1 MLMAITRPR
10 KLLYTMHDPF
20 PEAEDFELQTC
31 QTDRTPAQ
39 LMPACKC
46 QLVKKK
52 TSNWDASLGR
62 WWSNILPNQ
71 ESLVYHVVHLSNRA
85 PQTDVHLPPAVST
98 ASFSSGTNFN
108 TSVTAFII
116 FRRQNVFGIFQSE
129 CFLTVPRHIDPIYRT
144 PLPDCTFS
152 CWHSFLAMDFK
163 FPWNTTQ

>member
-1 MLMAITRPR
+1 MAITRPR

-98 ASFSSGTNFN
+98 ASFFSGTNLS
-108 TSVTAFII
+108 SVTAFLK
-116 FRRQNVFGIFQSE
+116 FSSSFSDGKTSSEYFKSE

-144 PLPDCTFS
+144 PLRDCNLF
-152 CWHSFLAMDFK
+152 
-163 FPWNTTQ
+163 